1 MLENLIAGLGIIFHW
16 QHVLAIIV
24 GSSLGLVVGTIPG
37 LTATMAV
44 ALILPMTFDMDFVTS
59 IMLLV
64 GAYKGGIFG
73 GSITAILLNTPGTPA
88 SACTVLDGY
97 ALTKQ
102 GKGVKALKMAKYS
115 STLADFCSDLVL
127 IAVAAPLAT
136 IALRFG
142 PPEFTMLIAF
152 SLTIVA
158 GVAGKSMIK
167 GLISG
172 TLGLLLA
179 TVGLDPIMT
188 SRRFSFNIVNL
199 DSGISLIPLLIG
211 LFALS
216 EVFFQLGK
224 KSESY
229 EDQFVIKHSSDPADN
244 RVSWAEFKASLRT
257 IFRGTVIGTGIGI
270 IPGIGTGIA
279 SFMSYARA
287 KRVSKDAANF
297 GRGSLEGVAASE
309 SGNSAVV
316 GATFIP
322 LLTIGIP
329 GDIITAVIMGAFMIQ
344 GLIPGP
350 LLFRDH
356 AHTIYAIFMGFIIC
370 DIVYYII
377 GTFAMKHAA
386 HLSKVPRSIL
396 FPIVLIFCVVG
407 SYAIQ
412 HSVFDIGIMVVF
424 GIIGFFMQKFGFAT
438 APLLIAFIL
447 SPIGE
452 AALRQSLLMSSGS
465 LSIFVTRPIALAFLL
480 LTVVTI
486 IGLIRGHRKKSAVFQ
501 KPNNQKKE
509 VRDEN

>member
-1 MLENLIAGLGIIFHW
+1 MIENLISGFEIIFHW
-16 QHVLAIIV
+16 KHLIAIVI
-24 GSSLGLVVGTIPG
+24 GSSLGLVVGVIPG

-44 ALILPMTFDMDFVTS
+44 SLILPLTFDMEFVTS

-88 SACTVLDGY
+88 SAATVLDGY
-97 ALTKQ
+97 SLTKQ
-102 GKGVKALKMAKYS
+102 GKGVKALKMAKYA
-115 STLADFCSDLVL
+115 STLGDFCSDLVL
-127 IAVAAPLAT
+127 IAVAAPLAA

-142 PPEFTMLIAF
+142 PPEIAMLIAF

-158 GVAGKSMIK
+158 GVAGRSMVK
-167 GLISG
+167 GLVSG
-172 TLGLLLA
+172 TIGLLLA

-188 SRRFSFNIVNL
+188 SRRLTFNIVEL
-199 DSGISLIPLLIG
+199 DGGISLIPLLIG

-216 EVFFQLGK
+216 EVLYQLGR
-224 KSESY
+224 KSETHA
-229 EDQFVIKHSSDPADN
+229 DQFVIKHSSDPADN
-244 RVSWAEFKASLRT
+244 RVSWAELKGSLRT

-279 SFMSYARA
+279 SFMSYGQA
-287 KRVSKDAANF
+287 KRASKHPDEF
-297 GRGSLEGVAASE
+297 GRGSLEGIAASE

-344 GLIPGP
+344 GFIPGP

-356 AHTIYAIFMGFIIC
+356 AKIIYAIFVGFIIC

-377 GTFAMKHAA
+377 GTMTMKYAA
-386 HLSKVPRSIL
+386 YLSKVPRNIL
-396 FPIVLIFCVVG
+396 FPIVFIFCVVG

-412 HSVFDIGIMVVF
+412 HSLFDVGIMVVF
-424 GIIGFFMQKFGFAT
+424 GIVGFFMLKFEFAT

-465 LSIFVTRPIALAFLL
+465 LGIFVTRPIACGFLV
-480 LTVVTI
+480 LTALSI
-486 IGLIRGHRKKSAVFQ
+486 LGIMRSHRRRSGSTS
-501 KPNNQKKE
+501 
-509 VRDEN
+509 

>member
-1 MLENLIAGLGIIFHW
+1 MTILENLIVGLGIILHW
-16 QHVLAIIV
+16 QHILAIIV
-24 GSSLGLVVGTIPG
+24 GSTLGLIVGTIPG

-44 ALILPMTFDMDFVTS
+44 ALILPMTFDLDFVTS

-97 ALTKQ
+97 TLTKQ

-127 IAVAAPLAT
+127 IAVAAPLAS

-142 PPEFTMLIAF
+142 PPEIAMLIIF

-172 TLGLLLA
+172 CLGLLLA

-188 SRRFSFNIVNL
+188 TRRLTFNIVNL
-199 DSGISLIPLLIG
+199 DSGISIIPLLIG

-216 EVFFQLGK
+216 EVIYQLGR
-224 KSESY
+224 KSMTRA
-229 EDQFVIKHSSDPADN
+229 DQFVIKHSSDPADN
-244 RVSWAEFKASLRT
+244 RVSWAEFKRSFRT
-257 IFRGTVIGTGIGI
+257 IMRGTAIGTGIGI

-287 KRVSKDAANF
+287 KRVSKNPEKF
-297 GRGSLEGVAASE
+297 GKGSLEGIAASE

-322 LLTIGIP
+322 LLTLGIP
-329 GDIITAVIMGAFMIQ
+329 GDIITAVIMGAFMIK
-344 GLIPGP
+344 GFIPGP
-350 LLFRDH
+350 LLFKDH
-356 AHTIYAIFMGFIIC
+356 SQMIYAIFVGFIIC

-377 GTFAMKHAA
+377 GTIAMKHAA

-396 FPIVLIFCVVG
+396 FPIVLLFCFVG

-412 HSVFDIGIMVVF
+412 HSMFDIGTMIFF
-424 GIIGFFMQKFGFAT
+424 GILGFFMQKLEFAI

-452 AALRQSLLMSSGS
+452 TAMRQSLLMSSGS
-465 LSIFVTRPIALAFLL
+465 LSIFVTRPISLGFLL
-480 LTVVTI
+480 LTVVTV
-486 IGLIRGHRKKSAVFQ
+486 IGIIRGHYKRAAAHY
-501 KPNNQKKE
+501 
-509 VRDEN
+509 

>member
-1 MLENLIAGLGIIFHW
+1 MIENIISGFEIIMNWEHI
-16 QHVLAIIV
+16 LAIIV
-24 GSSLGLVVGTIPG
+24 GCSIGLLVGIIPG

-44 ALILPMTFDMDFVTS
+44 AVILPLTFDLDFVTS

-97 ALTKQ
+97 PLTKQ

-115 STLADFCSDLVL
+115 STLADLFSDLVL
-127 IAVAAPLAT
+127 IAVAAPLASF
-136 IALRFG
+136 ALHFG
-142 PPEFTMLIAF
+142 PPEIAMLIFF

-172 TLGLLLA
+172 CLGLLLA
-179 TVGLDPIMT
+179 TTGLDPIMT
-188 SRRFSFNIVNL
+188 VRRFTFDIVEL

-216 EVFFQLGK
+216 EIIYQLGK
-224 KSESY
+224 SLNQT
-229 EDQFVIKHSSDPADN
+229 DQFVIKHSTDPADN
-244 RVSWAEFKASLRT
+244 RVSWVEFKQSLRT
-257 IFRGTVIGTGIGI
+257 IIRGAIIGTGIGI

-279 SFMSYARA
+279 SFVSYGQA
-287 KRVSKDAANF
+287 KRASKNSEQF
-297 GRGSLEGVAASE
+297 GKGSLEGIAASE

-329 GDIITAVIMGAFMIQ
+329 GDIITAVIMGAFMIK
-344 GLIPGP
+344 GFIPGP
-350 LLFRDH
+350 LLLQDH
-356 AHTIYAIFMGFIIC
+356 AQIIYAIFIGFIIC
-370 DIVYYII
+370 DLVYFII
-377 GTFAMKHAA
+377 GGLTMKYAA
-386 HLSKVPRSIL
+386 HLSKVPRKYL
-396 FPIVLIFCVVG
+396 FPVVMLFCFSG

-412 HSVFDIGIMVVF
+412 QSVFDIGIMIVF
-424 GIIGFFMQKFGFAT
+424 GLVGFFMMKFGFAT

-452 AALRQSLLMSSGS
+452 TALRQSLLMSSGS
-465 LSIFVTRPIALAFLL
+465 LLIFLTRPIAGVFLV
-480 LTVVTI
+480 LTVLSI
-486 IGLIRGHRKKSAVFQ
+486 IGIIRSHWKKAPV
-501 KPNNQKKE
+501 
-509 VRDEN
+509 V

>member
-1 MLENLIAGLGIIFHW
+1 MIENVVAGFNIIMHW
-16 QHVLAIIV
+16 EHILAIV
-24 GSSLGLVVGTIPG
+24 CGSCIGLVVGTIPG

-44 ALILPMTFDMDFVTS
+44 ALILPLTFDLDFVTS

-73 GSITAILLNTPGTPA
+73 GSITAILLKTPGTPA

-97 ALTKQ
+97 PLTKQ

-115 STLADFCSDLVL
+115 STLADVFSDIVL
-127 IAVAAPLAT
+127 IAVAAPLASL
-136 IALRFG
+136 ALRFG
-142 PPEFTMLIAF
+142 PPEIAMLIFF

-158 GVAGKSMIK
+158 GVAGKSIIK

-172 TLGLLLA
+172 CLGLLLA

-188 SRRFSFNIVNL
+188 IRRFAFNMVEL

-216 EVFFQLGK
+216 EVIFQLGRK
-224 KSESY
+224 AKTHG
-229 EDQFVIKHSSDPADN
+229 DQFVIRHSSDPADN
-244 RVSWAEFKASLRT
+244 RVSWAEFKQSLRT
-257 IFRGTVIGTGIGI
+257 IFRGSIIGTGIGI

-279 SFMSYARA
+279 SFMSYAQA
-287 KRVSKDAANF
+287 KRASKKPDEF
-297 GRGSLEGVAASE
+297 GQGSLEGIAASE

-344 GLIPGP
+344 GFIPGP

-356 AHTIYAIFMGFIIC
+356 TEVIYAIFIGFFIC
-370 DIVYYII
+370 DIVYFII
-377 GTFAMKHAA
+377 GGLTMKYAA
-386 HLSKVPRSIL
+386 HLSKVPRNLL
-396 FPIVLIFCVVG
+396 FPIVMLFCVAG
-407 SYAIQ
+407 AYAIQ
-412 HSVFDIGIMVVF
+412 QSMFDVGIMIVF
-424 GIIGFFMQKFGFAT
+424 GLVGFIMMKFGFAT

-452 AALRQSLLMSSGS
+452 TALRQSLLMSSGS
-465 LSIFVTRPIALAFLL
+465 IAIFFTRPIACGFLI
-480 LTVVTI
+480 LTVVSLIGI
-486 IGLIRGHRKKSAVFQ
+486 IRSLWKTTTASS
-501 KPNNQKKE
+501 
-509 VRDEN
+509 

>member
-1 MLENLIAGLGIIFHW
+1 MIDNFLTGLAIIFHW
-16 QHVLAIIV
+16 QHILAIV
-24 GSSLGLVVGTIPG
+24 AGSTLGLIVGTIPG

-44 ALILPMTFDMDFVTS
+44 ALILPMTFDLDFVTS

-88 SACTVLDGY
+88 SAATVLDGY
-97 ALTKQ
+97 TLTKQ

-127 IAVAAPLAT
+127 IAVAAPLAS

-142 PPEFTMLIAF
+142 PPEITMLIAF

-188 SRRFSFNIVNL
+188 TRRLTFNIVEL

-216 EVFFQLGK
+216 EVIFQLGK
-224 KSESY
+224 KSVTEA
-229 EDQFVIKHSSDPADN
+229 DQFVIKHSPDPADN
-244 RVSWAEFKASLRT
+244 RVSWAEFKACFRT
-257 IFRGTVIGTGIGI
+257 IMRGTGIGTGIGI

-287 KRVSKDAANF
+287 KRVSKNGHLF
-297 GRGSLEGVAASE
+297 GKGSLEGIAASE

-322 LLTIGIP
+322 LLTLGIP

-344 GLIPGP
+344 GFIPGP

-356 AHTIYAIFMGFIIC
+356 AQTIYAIFIGFIIC

-377 GTFAMKHAA
+377 GTVAMKYAA
-386 HLSKVPRSIL
+386 YLSKVPRNIL
-396 FPIVLIFCVVG
+396 FPVVLLFCVVG

-412 HSVFDIGIMVVF
+412 HSMFDVAIMIVF
-424 GIIGFFMQKFGFAT
+424 GIIGFFMTKLEFAT

-452 AALRQSLLMSSGS
+452 AAMRQSLLMSSGS
-465 LSIFVTRPIALAFLL
+465 LSIFLTRPISLGFFI
-480 LTVVTI
+480 LTLITI
-486 IGLIRGHRKKSAVFQ
+486 VGLIRGQRRRRPS
-501 KPNNQKKE
+501 
-509 VRDEN
+509 DS

>member
-1 MLENLIAGLGIIFHW
+1 MVENFLVGTSIILHW
-16 QHVLAIIV
+16 QHLLAIIV
-24 GSSLGLVVGTIPG
+24 GSTLGLVVGTIPG

-44 ALILPMTFDMDFVTS
+44 ALILPLTFDMDFVTS

-115 STLADFCSDLVL
+115 STLGDFCSDLVL
-127 IAVAAPLAT
+127 IAVAAPLAS
-136 IALRFG
+136 IALKFG
-142 PPEFTMLIAF
+142 PPEIAMLIFF

-158 GVAGKSMIK
+158 GVAGKSMLK
-167 GLISG
+167 GLVSG
-172 TLGLLLA
+172 CLGLLLA

-188 SRRFSFNIVNL
+188 TRRLSFNIVEL

-216 EVFFQLGK
+216 EVIYQLGK
-224 KSESY
+224 KSMTHA
-229 EDQFVIKHSSDPADN
+229 DQFVIKHSSDPADN
-244 RVSWAEFKASLRT
+244 RVSWVEFKRSFRT
-257 IFRGTVIGTGIGI
+257 IMRGTVIGTGIGI

-287 KRVSKDAANF
+287 KRVSKNPEKF

-322 LLTIGIP
+322 LLTLGIP

-344 GLIPGP
+344 GFIPGP
-350 LLFRDH
+350 LLFKDH
-356 AHTIYAIFMGFIIC
+356 SQIIYAIFVGFIIC
-370 DIVYYII
+370 DVVYFII
-377 GTFAMKHAA
+377 GSIAMKYAA
-386 HLSKVPRSIL
+386 YLSKVPRNIL
-396 FPIVLIFCVVG
+396 FPVVMLFCVVG

-412 HSVFDIGIMVVF
+412 HSMFDIAIMIFF
-424 GIIGFFMQKFGFAT
+424 GIVGFFMMKLEFAS

-452 AALRQSLLMSSGS
+452 IALRQSLLMSSGS
-465 LSIFVTRPIALAFLL
+465 LSIFVTRPIALGFLI
-480 LTVVTI
+480 LTVVSI
-486 IGLIRGHRKKSAVFQ
+486 IGI
-501 KPNNQKKE
+501 
-509 VRDEN
+509 VRSHFKRPAT